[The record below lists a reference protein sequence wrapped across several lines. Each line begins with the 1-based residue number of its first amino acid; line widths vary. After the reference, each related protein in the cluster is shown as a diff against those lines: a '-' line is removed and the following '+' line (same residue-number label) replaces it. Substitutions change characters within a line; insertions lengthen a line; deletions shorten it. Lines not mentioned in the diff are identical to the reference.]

1 MHQERFEEVF
11 LVEFLKEGS
20 QGIKCEIGLKMVL
33 YKGFFKSSFC
43 RTSHMVP
50 KEDFPLGPKGSF
62 HRRSQ

>member
-33 YKGFFKSSFC
+33 YKGFSKVPSVGLPIWSPK
-43 RTSHMVP
+43 RT
-50 KEDFPLGPKGSF
+50 F
-62 HRRSQ
+62 H